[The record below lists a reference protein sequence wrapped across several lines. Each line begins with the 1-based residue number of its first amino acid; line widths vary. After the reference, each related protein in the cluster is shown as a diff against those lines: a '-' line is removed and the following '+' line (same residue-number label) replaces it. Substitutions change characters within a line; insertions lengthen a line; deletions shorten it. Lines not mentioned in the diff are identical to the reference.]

1 MPNPTLSIEV
11 GRVDWTFVYHS
22 PEEEDIQVLDDR
34 WGMPIYN
41 DRHPRRNVRAWSR

>member
-1 MPNPTLSIEV
+1 MPNPTLPIEA
-11 GRVDWTFVYHS
+11 GRVDWTFEYRP

-41 DRHPRRNVRAWSR
+41 DRYPQRIGHALSR